1 MAEGGKKNY
10 FYRLFVQKSVWS
22 RTLNLCEIK
31 ILLKLVLSM
40 FLCSESRKIYHW
52 KAKLCG
58 QIRIAGAIARV
69 LSSSIFSWKRCIEGA
84 FYRRIYTRKNVVS
97 TSEHETIFLFST
109 RSIFK
114 QLLIYFWWV
123 AVERGKFSSMF
134 KSDFWHREIKNIF
147 IIVDKPTVWCL
158 VGEHPQEFNSTFVAL
173 RVSQIIHPL
182 VFLIPIPRWKK
193 IPFDLTTTWF
203 KLKLARRPRISAGN
217 SRLPGRQIQREIHN
231 FVWIILS
238 WIRINYFANNFSTL
252 QLETPTVVPWVEIIS
267 LI

>member
-114 QLLIYFWWV
+114 QLLIYFWVGGGRESKVFFYVQKWFLTSRDKKYFYHRRQTDCLMSCRG
-123 AVERGKFSSMF
+123 APAGIQLNFRCVESFSNNS
-134 KSDFWHREIKNIF
+134 S
-147 IIVDKPTVWCL
+147 
-158 VGEHPQEFNSTFVAL
+158 VGIFNSDSSAKENSF
-173 RVSQIIHPL
+173 RPDDNMIQIKACSTATD
-182 VFLIPIPRWKK
+182 FSRE
-193 IPFDLTTTWF
+193 LTTSR
-203 KLKLARRPRISAGN
+203 KAN
-217 SRLPGRQIQREIHN
+217 SKRN
-231 FVWIILS
+231 S
-238 WIRINYFANNFSTL
+238 
-252 QLETPTVVPWVEIIS
+252 
-267 LI
+267 